1 MVCLHRLSLERQT
14 IFLYSCFLEILS
26 LLVHYRKHGVYRVLE
41 LLLCASY
48 RAHGKGG
55 IRRVPHHGVAI
66 ENLFSLLIPPA
77 ASMFQI
83 R

>member
-1 MVCLHRLSLERQT
+1 MNQY
-14 IFLYSCFLEILS
+14 LYCHIELQVLAKESIY
-26 LLVHYRKHGVYRVLE
+26 HYRKHGVYRVLE

-48 RAHGKGG
+48 LAHGKGG